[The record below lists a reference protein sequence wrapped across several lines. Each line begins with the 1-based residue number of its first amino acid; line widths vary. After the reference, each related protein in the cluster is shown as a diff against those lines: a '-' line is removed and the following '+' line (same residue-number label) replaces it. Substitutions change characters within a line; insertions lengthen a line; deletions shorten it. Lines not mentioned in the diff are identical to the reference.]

1 MMNIFDEAYLIPLL
15 PFLGFLINGL
25 GRKVIPKK
33 ITGIIGSGVIFISFC
48 LSILVF
54 INVSKEG
61 FVPEYINYFS
71 FIDIEKL
78 HIPFE
83 FQIDQLT
90 SLFLLIITGVGFLIH
105 VYSTSYMK
113 DEDNSNYAR
122 YFSFLNLFV
131 FSMLLLVMGGNYVI
145 MFMGWEGVG
154 LCSYLLI
161 GFWFKNNSYN
171 NAAKKAFI
179 MNRIGDF
186 GFILGIFWLINSF
199 GTTSYQNLFNSQTGI
214 LSVITAK
221 GSVVLTGISL
231 LLFVGA
237 MGKSAQIPLY
247 TWLPDAMAGPTPVSA
262 LIHAATMVTAG
273 IYMIARSNII
283 YSMSPFT
290 MMFVAIIG
298 LSTAVFAAVIALKQN
313 DIKKVLAYST
323 VSQLGYMFLGLGVG
337 AYSAAVFHVM
347 THAFFK
353 ALLFLGAG
361 SVIHAM
367 SGEQDI
373 NKMGGLG
380 KKMKITY
387 ITFFIACLAIAGIPP
402 FSGFFSKDEILAAAF
417 SVNPLLYIIGI
428 AGALLTAFYMFR
440 LLSLTF
446 AGKFRGTEEQMHHL
460 HESPSAITFPFICLA
475 ILSAIGGL
483 VGIPEIFMKNGNK
496 LGDFLSPVFADSNK
510 ILTANITSSQT
521 EIILIAVSSLLI
533 IIVCIWAWNKYKNFD
548 GSIKEGSSFAKAIQ
562 NKFYVDEFYD
572 FIIVKPFK
580 AFSRFLSNVVEKSG
594 IDALVNGVGKGINY
608 SGRQIR
614 LLQSGFVG
622 SYILLMVAGLLLLLI
637 IQLFTK

>member
-15 PFLGFLINGL
+15 PLLGFLINGL
-25 GRKVIPKK
+25 GRKVISKS
-33 ITGIIGSGVIFISFC
+33 ITAIIGSGVIFISFC
-48 LSILVF
+48 LSIFVF

-61 FVPEYINYFS
+61 FEPQYINYFS
-71 FIDIEKL
+71 FIDIQKL
-78 HIPFE
+78 QIPFE

-90 SLFLLIITGVGFLIH
+90 SVFLLIITGVGFLIH
-105 VYSTSYMK
+105 LYSTSYMK
-113 DEDNSNYAR
+113 KEDKASYAR

-161 GFWFKNNSYN
+161 GFWFKNNDYN

-179 MNRIGDF
+179 MNRIGDL
-186 GFILGIFWLINSF
+186 GFILGIFWLINAF
-199 GTTSYQNLFNSQTGI
+199 GTTSYQNLFNAQTGI

-221 GSVVLTGISL
+221 GSVILTGISL

-283 YSMSPFT
+283 YSMAPVT
-290 MMFVAIIG
+290 MMFVAVIG
-298 LSTAVFAAVIALKQN
+298 LSTAVFAAVIALRQN

-367 SGEQDI
+367 GGEQDI

-380 KKMKITY
+380 KNMKVTY
-387 ITFFIACLAIAGIPP
+387 VTFFIACLAIAGIPP

-417 SVNPLLYIIGI
+417 SVSPILYIIGVG
-428 AGALLTAFYMFR
+428 GALLTAFYMFR

-446 AGKFRGTEEQMHHL
+446 AGKFRGTDEQLHHV
-460 HESPSAITFPFICLA
+460 HESPSAMTFPLVCLA
-475 ILSAIGGL
+475 VLSAVGGL
-483 VGIPEIFMKNGNK
+483 IGIPEIFMKDGDK
-496 LGDFLSPVFADSNK
+496 IGDFLAPVFTDSNK
-510 ILTANITSSQT
+510 MLVTNATASQT
-521 EIILIAVSSLLI
+521 EIVLIAVSSLLI
-533 IIVCIWAWNKYKNFD
+533 IIVCIWAWNKYKKFD
-548 GSIKEGSSFAKAIQ
+548 GIIKEPTGFAKAVQ

-580 AFSRFLSNVVEKSG
+580 ALSRFFSNIVEKSG

-622 SYILLMVAGLLLLLI
+622 SYILFMVVGLLLLLI

>member
-1 MMNIFDEAYLIPLL
+1 
-15 PFLGFLINGL
+15 
-25 GRKVIPKK
+25 
-33 ITGIIGSGVIFISFC
+33 
-48 LSILVF
+48 
-54 INVSKEG
+54 
-61 FVPEYINYFS
+61 
-71 FIDIEKL
+71 
-78 HIPFE
+78 
-83 FQIDQLT
+83 
-90 SLFLLIITGVGFLIH
+90 
-105 VYSTSYMK
+105 
-113 DEDNSNYAR
+113 
-122 YFSFLNLFV
+122 
-131 FSMLLLVMGGNYVI
+131 
-145 MFMGWEGVG
+145 
-154 LCSYLLI
+154 
-161 GFWFKNNSYN
+161 
-171 NAAKKAFI
+171 

-186 GFILGIFWLINSF
+186 GFILGIFWLINTF
-199 GTTSYQNLFNSQTGI
+199 GTTSYQNLFNTQTGI
-214 LSVITAK
+214 LSVITTK

-283 YSMSPFT
+283 YSMAPFT
-290 MMFVAIIG
+290 MIFVAIIG

-337 AYSAAVFHVM
+337 AYSAAVFHLM

-353 ALLFLGAG
+353 ALLFLAAG

-367 SGEQDI
+367 GGEQDI
-373 NKMGGLG
+373 NKMGGIG

-387 ITFFIACLAIAGIPP
+387 ITFFIACVAIAGIPP

-417 SVNPLLYIIGI
+417 SVNPLLYIIGVG
-428 AGALLTAFYMFR
+428 GALLTAFYMFR

-446 AGKFRGTEEQMHHL
+446 AGKFRGTEEQLHHL
-460 HESPSAITFPFICLA
+460 HESPPAITFPLICLA

-496 LGDFLSPVFADSNK
+496 LGDFLSPIFTDSNK
-510 ILTANITSSQT
+510 ILVTNATSSQT
-521 EIILIAVSSLLI
+521 EIILIGVSSVLI
-533 IIVCIWAWNKYKNFD
+533 IIVCIWAWNRYKNFD
-548 GSIKEGSSFAKAIQ
+548 GSIKEESAFTKAIQ

-572 FIIVKPFK
+572 FMIVKPFK
-580 AFSRFLSNVVEKSG
+580 ALSRFLSNVVEKSG